1 MTDPV
6 SFGEWLRH
14 ERQRRTIDLR
24 TISAST
30 KIGIDLLQRL
40 ERGDVSRWPGGLYRR
55 AFVRAYATAIGLD
68 PDLVVE
74 RFVRAFPE
82 PDTPPTPSAE
92 PLRLELVAPARVHT
106 ATWRAGLDVA
116 LALAFGLLGWL
127 AAGALGFWSAT
138 AVAALVAHVRSVLA
152 TRQLRK
158 PLPVSVPLP
167 LDIQGEEPAPP
178 LPSAQSLEPSA
189 RV

>member
-14 ERQRRTIDLR
+14 ERQRRTIDIR
-24 TISAST
+24 TISDST
-30 KIGIDLLQRL
+30 KIGVDVLQSL
-40 ERGDVSRWPGGLYRR
+40 ERGDISRWPGGLYRR
-55 AFVRAYATAIGLD
+55 AFVRAYAMAIGLD

-82 PDTPPTPSAE
+82 PDTPPAPSTE

-106 ATWRAGLDVA
+106 ATWRAGVDVA

-127 AAGALGFWSAT
+127 AAGALGFWCAT
-138 AVAALVAHVRSVLA
+138 AVAALVAHVRGLLA

-158 PLPVSVPLP
+158 PTPAPVALP
-167 LDIQGEEPAPP
+167 LDLQPEQPASP
-178 LPSAQSLEPSA
+178 LPAAQSLEPSA